1 MYSNKFQIFAAKSD
15 LNVVLCPLPYHYDM
29 YVGCLFIDG
38 LPRLPC
44 FMCSSKSYLPH
55 LDRAAIYIF
64 FIPFQ
69 CNFLYTVFMPQNPH
83 FPFVSS
89 SWVKHGALFCSPL

>member
-69 CNFLYTVFMPQNPH
+69 CNFLYTVFMPQTPH
-83 FPFVSS
+83 SPFVSS
-89 SWVKHGALFCSPL
+89 SRVKHGALLCSPL